1 MLAFSQPVFDM
12 QRVFRVVL
20 DAMSRPARLCR
31 LPVFPQSVPDGLSP
45 VLADLALT
53 LCDGESPLWLSPGL
67 RKDETTAAVRSS
79 KRRTRRPSRWWRTLP
94 NCRPCPL
101 SRRAFPL
108 TPTVPQPSCLPVWPL
123 MREPVSVVP
132 APASAGK
139 VPSPARCPKI
149 LRSGGARIR
158 RASRSAWTCC
168 CAAPTAWPVCRAP
181 RALNVCLRRVRHVCS
196 GQRWG
201 KGHFRR
207 P

>member
-1 MLAFSQPVFDM
+1 MSLTVRQERMRLLALASVE
-12 QRVFRVVL
+12 
-20 DAMSRPARLCR
+20 RLEA
-31 LPVFPQSVPDGLSP
+31 GLSAITP
-45 VLADLALT
+45 PDYEVVR
-53 LCDGESPLWLSPGL
+53 GP
-67 RKDETTAAVRSS
+67 ETGVVMIRGRVGSVSTAVVRSS

-94 NCRPCPL
+94 NCRPCPF